1 MTKTL
6 TSTLRQPSS
15 IVILVI
21 VLAAAALLGT
31 LAFEK
36 MTSDLPEALAAA
48 PAQQAPMTGT
58 SRLGEQD
65 QATLMQIEIGAGN
78 LATELGNGDTGTAN
92 ANANALAGLA
102 TLSAKAGA
110 LGAGT
115 PGDVRKFLAAEI
127 RRARDAVRRGDVAD
141 ASSTLISL
149 QARLAISRT
158 L

>member
-92 ANANALAGLA
+92 ANALAGLA